1 VVHENTKTT
10 NKTNENTKGGVRMFP
25 NLKAELARRRMN
37 MKDLSEQTGIP
48 LGGLYAR
55 LRGDAELTFKEA
67 INIRNTLGVD
77 MTLEELF
84 ATE

>member
-25 NLKAELARRRMN
+25 NLKAELVRRRMN
-37 MKDLSEQTGIP
+37 VKDLSEQTGIP

-55 LRGDAELTFKEA
+55 MRGDAELTFKEA
-67 INIRNTLGVD
+67 LNIRDTLGVD
-77 MTLEELF
+77 MSLEELF
-84 ATE
+84 ATD